1 MELVACQLRACEHVM
16 LTAARTPA
24 SPQRTAHHAAT
35 ARVPLPRPA
44 LHARFFAT
52 APVSHAS
59 FCATWGFVAH
69 VRNSFRYFASCGWKR
84 PLVGEI
90 RMFSE
95 PKSPTKALFKPD
107 CRQIHRQGHFSSHN
121 FNFSEIFLDVS
132 RFDQPLNSLSRIGC

>member
-95 PKSPTKALFKPD
+95 PKSPTK
-107 CRQIHRQGHFSSHN
+107 IT
-121 FNFSEIFLDVS
+121 
-132 RFDQPLNSLSRIGC
+132 SLKWCKNKTSQRLVFQVLLQSLKKQRLGGQTWLKLILP